1 MNSFLLKEFK
11 KKQFFLKKLNQI
23 HILVKNIALE
33 KIYFDLKDRKVEAFY
48 YKKDNKKRP
57 GIVFLHD
64 ISGIVPNLQ
73 KTAELLMEE
82 GFHVLLPNL
91 YGEMGPSKYCV
102 RMIFEEFARNNEA
115 GGNEPLNEVLEILDH
130 FKAFPEVDNNQ
141 LGMIGQCLTGGFIL
155 HAAIREEVKAPIV
168 FHHSFGRNDSG
179 FPAGC
184 AGLVKNQIQGHYVY
198 VDPFIPSHR
207 LKKLEKQLGD
217 KFEKNMYFLP
227 HGIPHFFFN
236 TSEGKKAF
244 KKMVSFLKKSLKP
257 S

>member
-64 ISGIVPNLQ
+64 ISGIVPNL
-73 KTAELLMEE
+73 
-82 GFHVLLPNL
+82 
-91 YGEMGPSKYCV
+91 YSEMGPSKYCV
-102 RMIFEEFARNNEA
+102 RMVFEEFARNNEA

-217 KFEKNMYFLP
+217 MFEKNMYYLP